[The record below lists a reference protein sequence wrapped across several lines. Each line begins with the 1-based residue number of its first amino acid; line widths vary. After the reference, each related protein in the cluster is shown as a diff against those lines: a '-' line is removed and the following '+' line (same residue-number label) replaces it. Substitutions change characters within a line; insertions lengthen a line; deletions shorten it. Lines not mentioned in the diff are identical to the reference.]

1 MVDPTVTKEDVD
13 AFTDDCLRLRAI
25 WHHYQILFEYS
36 QLRRELLDSVAGTFF
51 RDINLILIGQMILQ
65 ICRITDPIQMRGRTN
80 LTVKTLIAHS
90 DFSSEPGRL
99 EKLEWL
105 SERMHDFRKLIEPAR
120 NRFISH
126 LDLESVRIGE
136 PLGDAPRE
144 RWLDF
149 WIDLQEFLHIMYKH
163 HVDPNGQFYLNAV
176 GMMSDADQL
185 VKALRESK
193 YFWAL
198 LEDRAT
204 TRLASDAANKSKYHE
219 A

>member
-1 MVDPTVTKEDVD
+1 MG
-13 AFTDDCLRLRAI
+13 AFVIVCSPFQMAPDRA
-25 WHHYQILFEYS
+25 
-36 QLRRELLDSVAGTFF
+36 LRRFG
-51 RDINLILIGQMILQ
+51 
-65 ICRITDPIQMRGRTN
+65 
-80 LTVKTLIAHS
+80 
-90 DFSSEPGRL
+90 PGPHWPA
-99 EKLEWL
+99 LEWL

-163 HVDPNGQFYLNAV
+163 HVHPNGHFYLNAV

-204 TRLASDAANKSKYHE
+204 TRLASDAANKSKYYE